1 MSWIQQNKLPAA
13 ILGVSAA
20 GVAGL
25 GFMLFSAY
33 TSYEERLAQY
43 NTINNSI
50 AGLKSA
56 TLAPTPENLAIK
68 QGLVAEFTKAA
79 GDLSY
84 VLTTMQS
91 ESAPKPTTDT
101 EFQATLKTT
110 IAESRK
116 FAAQY
121 GMALPATYHL
131 EFGRYT
137 SELPKSNEMAT
148 ELSGYLD
155 AVNSLVNVFAKSGV
169 RQLDSLTRAELD
181 SEKAVD
187 PKKPAARPQAR
198 PGQPAPAAPGA
209 QLVQRRQVSANL
221 TLDQAALQ
229 VLLSNLASPS
239 EMKYFTVVRLIRIE
253 NERQLGPLRS
263 EADAAQ
269 AAAQAAV
276 APEVAPAPEGQA
288 APVTAATAAA
298 PVDAVAVLGNERLR
312 VYLEVDFV
320 NFLGAPTA
328 ATGTR

>member
-25 GFMLFSAY
+25 GFMLYSAY
-33 TSYEERLAQY
+33 SSYDEKLAQY
-43 NTINNSI
+43 NTVNNSI
-50 AGLKSA
+50 ASLKSA

-68 QGLVAEFTKAA
+68 QGLVDEFTKAS

-84 VLTTMQS
+84 LLNVMQK
-91 ESAPKPTTDT
+91 ESVPKPITDT

-116 FAAQY
+116 VAAQH
-121 GMALPATYHL
+121 GLALPAVYNLT
-131 EFGRYT
+131 FDRYT

-155 AVNSLVNVFAKSGV
+155 AVNTLVNVFAKSGV
-169 RQLDSLTRAELD
+169 RQLDGLTRSDLE
-181 SEKAVD
+181 SEKIVD
-187 PKKPAARPQAR
+187 PKKPAAKPPVR
-198 PGQPAPAAPGA
+198 PGQPVGA
-209 QLVQRRQVSANL
+209 QLVQSRKVTANL

-269 AAAQAAV
+269 A
-276 APEVAPAPEGQA
+276 VAPATEGAPAAPAAEGQ
-288 APVTAATAAA
+288 APVTAATAPA

-320 NFLGAPTA
+320 NFLSAPSAPTA